1 VAKEITS
8 YISIGQ
14 GNQILDELWF
24 FAGSGATNIHT
35 HTHTHAHT
43 RTQWPDGWS
52 VLITS
57 IAWLKHL

>member
-24 FAGSGATNIHT
+24 FAGSGATSI
-35 HTHTHAHT
+35 HTHTHAHND
-43 RTQWPDGWS
+43 QMGGVFS
-52 VLITS
+52 L
-57 IAWLKHL
+57 LQ

>member
-14 GNQILDELWF
+14 GNQILEELWF

-35 HTHTHAHT
+35 HTHTHTHAHND
-43 RTQWPDGWS
+43 QMGGVFS
-52 VLITS
+52 L
-57 IAWLKHL
+57 LQ